1 MRILFKNQVKIFF
14 GNTCDSGTL
23 TVKFEMPAVI
33 IAESHNKEVC
43 LRITTSCEGVIEIP
57 DVDTYDWDSQNFAD
71 MMLPEVLEYSYIA
84 KVISISYEYIE
95 ADDLNA

>member
-1 MRILFKNQVKIFF
+1 
-14 GNTCDSGTL
+14 
-23 TVKFEMPAVI
+23 MPAVI

-57 DVDTYDWDSQNFAD
+57 DVDTYDWDSLNFAD